1 MLFPLFV
8 ALPGEQ
14 VTICLEKQNYTG
26 HVKNASATD
35 TTGTGAK
42 TCYIVNVSGYEIEVS
57 ENQIQPNYES
67 LT

>member
-14 VTICLEKQNYTG
+14 VTICLEKQNYIG
-26 HVKNASATD
+26 HVKNVSATD

-42 TCYIVNVSGYEIEVS
+42 TCYIVSVSGDDFEVS
-57 ENQIQPNYES
+57 ETQIQPKYES
-67 LT
+67 LS